1 VWVQN
6 FQKVI
11 AKASIKNIEK
21 VWQKIGTKDDKV
33 EGGPSPKRSLIGRT
47 LP

>member
-11 AKASIKNIEK
+11 AEASIENIEK
-21 VWQKIGTKDDKV
+21 VWQKNWDK
-33 EGGPSPKRSLIGRT
+33 EWQS
-47 LP
+47 